1 MEILKE
7 KLRIRKLLAQ
17 YFHVPLLPEVPSVV
31 KAPQRFLQALL
42 PKKPDLPLILAHLRT
57 GNKIEAG
64 LCGYKSIFIYSLSHQ
79 VI

>member
-42 PKKPDLPLILAHLRT
+42 L
-57 GNKIEAG
+57 
-64 LCGYKSIFIYSLSHQ
+64 
-79 VI
+79 